1 MTYSI
6 KVKCDKYN
14 LKEIRK
20 FVSDTLR
27 QISVSEDNTNMI
39 VLAVDEICSNLIIH
53 SNECNEQQFIELTI
67 QVKHEPEGIV
77 FEIIDNGHAF
87 NYSTYEEPSLAEII
101 KQKRQG
107 GMGMMLVRRIMD
119 SIEFRSEKSHN
130 VCRLFKKID
139 LKAA

>member
-6 KVKCDKYN
+6 KVTCSKFN
-14 LKEIRK
+14 LKEIRA
-20 FVSDTLR
+20 FVAKTLS
-27 QISVSEDNTNMI
+27 QISVSEEDNNMI

-53 SNECNEQQFIELTI
+53 SNECNAQEFIELNI
-67 QVKHEPEGIV
+67 KVHHAPNGLM
-77 FEIIDNGHAF
+77 FEIIDTGHAF

-119 SIEFRSEKSHN
+119 SIEFKTENAHN
-130 VCRLFKKID
+130 ICRLFKKID